1 MSFEN
6 TVFKKISFSIQMISE
21 KNLIDS
27 CEKDQCFVHG
37 SVRVRSLYIL
47 GLGCDHIGLFLTG
60 LGNKF
65 YHLSRLNS

>member
-1 MSFEN
+1 
-6 TVFKKISFSIQMISE
+6 MISE

-47 GLGCDHIGLFLTG
+47 GLGCGISYDETSSKTLLV
-60 LGNKF
+60 
-65 YHLSRLNS
+65 

>member
-47 GLGCDHIGLFLTG
+47 GLGCGISYDETSSKTLLV
-60 LGNKF
+60 
-65 YHLSRLNS
+65 